1 MCEWPRLEELE
12 HLHSALS
19 LEERDELLQRL
30 LVAAPRGGEAMIKML
45 ENLLLCQATEELIEG
60 QCEVQEAEDGPHKG

>member
-30 LVAAPRGGEAMIKML
+30 LIAALRGGEAMIKVL
-45 ENLLLCQATEELIEG
+45 EDELLCHATEELLREHSSG
-60 QCEVQEAEDGPHKG
+60 